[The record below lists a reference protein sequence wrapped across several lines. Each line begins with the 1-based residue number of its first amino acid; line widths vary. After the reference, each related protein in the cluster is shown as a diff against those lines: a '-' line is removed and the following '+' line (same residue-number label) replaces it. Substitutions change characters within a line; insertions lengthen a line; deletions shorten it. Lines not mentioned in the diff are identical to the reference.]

1 MLNQHEIVDCEPPG
15 PICAPTRQAPAGT
28 TDTHFHIFG
37 PTDQYP
43 LSPRRL
49 YNPAFSPVPSYLEMA
64 RKVGIERMVI
74 VQASIYGTDN
84 RCMLD
89 SIQAFGQDRARGIA
103 VVDDTVTKSM
113 LQDMHERG
121 VRGIRFNAITGVTPL
136 EWLPKIAD
144 MIAPLGWHVQLWI
157 KADRLLQ
164 ITPMLK
170 DLPVDIVLDHM
181 AQVPIE
187 RGMSDPEVS
196 NVLKL
201 METGRCWAKM
211 VGYRVSKAMPPYPD
225 LDDFC
230 RAIIQIAPGNC
241 LWGTDWPH
249 IYLEGR
255 PMPDA
260 GVLFDSLYRWC
271 EPEVARQILVDNPA
285 RLYGF
290 GAAQSA

>member
-1 MLNQHEIVDCEPPG
+1 MNHQEIVDCEPPG
-15 PICAPTRQAPAGT
+15 PVSVPAHRAPAGT

-37 PTDQYP
+37 PIDQYP

-49 YNPAFSPVPSYLEMA
+49 YNPAFSPVTAYLEMA
-64 RKVGIERMVI
+64 NKVGIERMVI

-89 SIQAFGQDRARGIA
+89 SIRTFGLTRARGIA
-103 VVDDTVTKSM
+103 VVDDSVTPDR
-113 LQDMHERG
+113 LQEMHRQG

-136 EWLPKIAD
+136 AWLPKIAD

-157 KADRLLQ
+157 KSDRLLT
-164 ITPMLK
+164 ISPMLK

-187 RGMSDPEVS
+187 RGMQDPEVG
-196 NVLKL
+196 NVIRL

-211 VGYRVSKAMPPYPD
+211 VGYRVSKTMPPYPD
-225 LDDFC
+225 LDVFC
-230 RAIIQIAPGNC
+230 RSIIQTAPDRC

-271 EPEVARQILVDNPA
+271 EPDVVKRILVDNPA

-290 GAAQSA
+290 DAK

>member
-1 MLNQHEIVDCEPPG
+1 MNQHDIVDCEPPG
-15 PICAPTRQAPAGT
+15 PISAPTRQAPAGT

-49 YNPAFSPVPSYLEMA
+49 YNPAFSPVSAYLEMA

-103 VVDDTVTKSM
+103 VVDDTVTKGM
-113 LQDMHERG
+113 LQEMHERG

-136 EWLPKIAD
+136 EWLPRIAD
-144 MIAPLGWHVQLWI
+144 LIAPLGWHVQLWI

-187 RGMSDPEVS
+187 LGMADPEVS

-211 VGYRVSKAMPPYPD
+211 VGYRISKAMPPYPD
-225 LDDFC
+225 LDAFC
-230 RAIIQIAPGNC
+230 RAIIQIAPGHC

-271 EPEVARQILVDNPA
+271 EPEVAKQILVDNPA

-290 GAAQSA
+290 GATQSV